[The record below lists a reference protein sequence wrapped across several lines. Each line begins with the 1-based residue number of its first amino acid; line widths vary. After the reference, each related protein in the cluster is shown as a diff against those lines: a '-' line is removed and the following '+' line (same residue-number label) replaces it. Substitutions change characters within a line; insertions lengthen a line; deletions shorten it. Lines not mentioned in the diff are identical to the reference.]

1 MAKRP
6 YALFIDINPPVQLS
20 KLINNLKIVTWR
32 HMRKVYGEYL
42 RQFYWGTNA
51 MWSRAYCLISIGDDP
66 LSVLREYIENQ
77 DRLL

>member
-1 MAKRP
+1 M
-6 YALFIDINPPVQLS
+6 NPSVQLS
-20 KLINNLKIVTWR
+20 KLINNMKTVTFETYAKGLWR
-32 HMRKVYGEYL
+32 IPKAI
-42 RQFYWGTNA
+42 YWGTNA

>member
-1 MAKRP
+1 METYAKGLCRIP
-6 YALFIDINPPVQLS
+6 KAI
-20 KLINNLKIVTWR
+20 
-32 HMRKVYGEYL
+32 
-42 RQFYWGTNA
+42 YWGTNA